1 MLSDVEKVVTCGK
14 MVGFVAPSEKKP
26 MAALY
31 GGTSTDEAQR
41 YSN

>member
-26 MAALY
+26 MSIQQFLV
-31 GGTSTDEAQR
+31 GR
-41 YSN
+41 K